1 MFYFLTRL
9 LLRPKGF
16 EYIKL
21 ILLKSKFF
29 GVLLKFNKK
38 CPIKKMRRFT
48 KKGELEM
55 YKISATDS
63 VGITKAKLDGQI
75 VEGTLETLNS
85 GQFSS
90 GGKGKKGSRLSVSMK
105 DSVDFQKDILRAAY
119 SPKGNIVNTVK

>member
-1 MFYFLTRL
+1 
-9 LLRPKGF
+9 
-16 EYIKL
+16 
-21 ILLKSKFF
+21 
-29 GVLLKFNKK
+29 
-38 CPIKKMRRFT
+38 
-48 KKGELEM
+48 M